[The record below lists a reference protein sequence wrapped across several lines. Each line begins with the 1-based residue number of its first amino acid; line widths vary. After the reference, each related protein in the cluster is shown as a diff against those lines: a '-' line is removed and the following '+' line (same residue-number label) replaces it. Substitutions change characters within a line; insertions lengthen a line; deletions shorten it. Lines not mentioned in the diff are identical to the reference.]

1 MPHLVMLDFQP
12 TTVAFFTR
20 STFGA
25 QANKAQEVGEE
36 MEINSPKIATEIG
49 IGTQEELSS

>member
-36 MEINSPKIATEIG
+36 MEINSHRIATEIG
-49 IGTQEELSS
+49 IGIQEELSS